1 VLATPLQL
9 AVMMAAVGTGQV
21 VSPYVIQRV
30 NGQEIPTKPPVALDL
45 PDDVRRLLVQALTKV
60 VEDSRGTGKRAR
72 VPGIKVAGKTGTAQN
87 PHGKDHAVF
96 AAFAPAGK
104 PEVAIAIVIE
114 NVGHGGEF
122 AAPIAGRI
130 LQSYFGV
137 APPAAIPATT
147 GADPV
152 VAD

>member
-1 VLATPLQL
+1 V
-9 AVMMAAVGTGQV
+9 
-21 VSPYVIQRV
+21 
-30 NGQEIPTKPPVALDL
+30 
-45 PDDVRRLLVQALTKV
+45 
-60 VEDSRGTGKRAR
+60 
-72 VPGIKVAGKTGTAQN
+72 KVAGKTGTAQN

-96 AAFAPAGK
+96 AAFAPAGA
-104 PEVAIAIVIE
+104 PEVAIAVVVE
-114 NVGHGGEF
+114 TAGHGGEF

-137 APPAAIPATT
+137 EPPTGIPLI